1 MNTATIYKKFN
12 KILSLFF
19 SSSFLIL
26 FTFALVSAQT
36 VVVAPKPVAAPKLN
50 FKINTKTKKVKTTEK
65 VKVNKLD
72 VDCSETIFGNLN
84 NISEKAIA
92 VSEKVTISMCVRE
105 GRVKVNGWN
114 RNEIRAFISNGEGL
128 GFSVLEK
135 SKSDKK
141 PVWVKVLGYDPAKDD
156 ETDQDECVSGRVIE
170 LDVPFGATVNIKSG
184 ESKTTIDSVA
194 KVFVK
199 NVGGDIF
206 LNNIKQGVE
215 ALTYRGN
222 VTVKNSGGS
231 MSLETTNGNIIAYE
245 VASEEIGD
253 SFHAKTTSGA
263 ITLQQ
268 IKYRETEINSSSGS
282 ISFVGGI
289 LNGGQYYFGAPNGLI
304 TMILPEDTSAKV
316 IAVYGYGNFES
327 IIPMKDMKRDEK
339 AKLGSLS
346 GTLGKG
352 DALLNFKT
360 VTGKIFIKKSE
371 Q

>member
-1 MNTATIYKKFN
+1 MNIGTVYEKLKKT
-12 KILSLFF
+12 LSLFF

-26 FTFALVSAQT
+26 LFTVLASAQ
-36 VVVAPKPVAAPKLN
+36 VVVVSPKSPVAPKSNV
-50 FKINTKTKKVKTTEK
+50 KIVSKPEK
-65 VKVNKLD
+65 VVVNKLD
-72 VDCSETIFGNLN
+72 IDCTETVSENMS
-84 NISEKAIA
+84 NISEKAIS
-92 VSEKVTISMCVRE
+92 VSEKVNISMCVRE
-105 GRVKVNGWN
+105 GQVKVNGWN
-114 RNEIRAFISNGEGL
+114 RNEIRAFVNNGEGL

-141 PVWVKVLGYDPAKDD
+141 PVWVKVLGYDPAKEG
-156 ETDQDECVSGRVIE
+156 ETEQDECLSGKIIE

-184 ESKTTIDSVA
+184 ESKTTIDSVS

-231 MSLETTNGNIIAYE
+231 MSLETTNGNIIAYD
-245 VASEEIGD
+245 VSSEEIGD
-253 SFHAKTTSGA
+253 SFQAKTTSGA

-268 IKYRETEINSSSGS
+268 IKYRETEIHSSSGS

-352 DALLNFKT
+352 GALLNFKT

-371 Q
+371 E

>member
-1 MNTATIYKKFN
+1 MNIGTVYEKFN
-12 KILSLFF
+12 KTLSLFF

-36 VVVAPKPVAAPKLN
+36 VIIAPKSPVLPKSGL
-50 FKINTKTKKVKTTEK
+50 KISTKTEKSVTTNK
-65 VKVNKLD
+65 VKVNKFD
-72 VDCSETIFGNLN
+72 VDCSETVSE
-84 NISEKAIA
+84 NININSEKAIA
-92 VSEKVTISMCVRE
+92 VSEKVTISLCVRE
-105 GRVKVNGWN
+105 GQIKVNGWN
-114 RNEIRAFISNGEGL
+114 RNEIRAFVNNGEGV

-135 SKSDKK
+135 SKTDKK
-141 PVWVKVLGYDPAKDD
+141 PVWVKVLGYDPAKEG
-156 ETDQDECVSGRVIE
+156 ETDQDECLSGRIIE
-170 LDVPFGATVNIKSG
+170 LDVPFGTTVNIKSG
-184 ESKTTIDSVA
+184 ESKTTIDSVS

-231 MSLETTNGNIIAYE
+231 MSLETTNGNIIAYD
-245 VASEEIGD
+245 VSSEEIGD

-316 IAVYGYGNFES
+316 VAVYGYGNFES

-371 Q
+371 D